1 MANNCYN
8 TYTFL
13 GNAKVLKQVK
23 EWKLALDKVEATPD
37 DPECMRAIRE
47 VFYPNNGND
56 EIDIGSSWAHQDDD
70 SIGSGDGQLGFT
82 SAWSPPNELHKR
94 MCCLLYALD
103 KHAVIKNN
111 FHIEDGSMG
120 VSYASPHDANN
131 AYLQE
136 AMVEMDEDDFEDIE
150 EAEEDTQ
157 ERLAEM
163 ELEILDFFMDDMRG
177 TFKVIKKH
185 MPHLELD
192 WDVYK

>member
-13 GNAKVLKQVK
+13 GNAKVLKQAK
-23 EWKLALDKVEATPD
+23 EWKLALDKVVATPD

-47 VFYPNNGND
+47 VFYPNDDDD

-70 SIGSGDGQLGFT
+70 SIGSGEGQLGFI

-94 MCCLLYALD
+94 MACLLYALD
-103 KHAVIKNN
+103 KHVVIQNN
-111 FHIEDGSMG
+111 FHVEDGSMG
-120 VSYASPHDANN
+120 VSYASPHDAKN

-136 AMVEMDEDDFEDIE
+136 AMVEVDEDDFEDIE
-150 EAEEDTQ
+150 EAEEDAQ

-163 ELEILDFFMDDMRG
+163 ELEILDFFMDDMQG
-177 TFKVIKKH
+177 TSKVIKKH
-185 MPHLELD
+185 MPHLDLD
-192 WDVYK
+192 WDAYK